1 MMAEAPAS
9 IFNKRATEKLRS
21 PEDLD
26 KYVQVTNPS
35 VWVIMLAIVVLL
47 AAVLVWAV
55 FGAVSTSVTTTG
67 VVVKGQA
74 LCFLDAEEVAKVK
87 VGDVA
92 NVDGERMTVSSVAS
106 IPGSREEVSKV
117 LESDYLVSALL
128 NGDWAYAIQFEGDTS
143 ELASDVPLTVNIT
156 VERVAPISLILRS

>member
-1 MMAEAPAS
+1 MAEAPAS

-106 IPGSREEVSKV
+106 IPDSREEVNKV

-128 NGDWAYAIQFEGDTS
+128 EGDWAYSVIFEGDVS

>member
-1 MMAEAPAS
+1 MAEAPAS

-21 PEDLD
+21 TEDLD

-47 AAVLVWAV
+47 AAALVWAV

-92 NVDGERMTVSSVAS
+92 NVDDERMTVSSVAS

-128 NGDWAYAIQFEGDTS
+128 EGDWAYSVIFEGDVS